1 MLLLDE
7 PTSSLDAQAAQAV
20 DQVIKDLVQ
29 TVYLWCWSAMTSI
42 ARPRSLTMRSFG
54 QRQVSRS
61 RESSISALSSGV
73 SSMGET
79 ANIPTWLGVAASVS
93 LVLLAMAVSV
103 RDRLGLTRELA
114 VAAIRA
120 FVQLLVVGALLL
132 IVFERGGLAAAF
144 GWLAIMVVIGGF
156 VAGRRAAQLPRSVH
170 SAMAAIAI
178 AVGVTVGVLLAF
190 QVIAATPEVVIPVGG
205 MVVSGAMAAAALT
218 LRRIQESARDQRER
232 VEARLSLGLTTAEAF
247 APEQRDA
254 VRTALIPAIDT
265 TKVVGL
271 ISLPGAMTGLIL
283 AGVDPLEAI
292 RYQIVVMYM
301 LLAAASLAS
310 FLSAKFAHRSL
321 FADNA
326 RLVSIAASP
335 VTMVR

>member
-1 MLLLDE
+1 
-7 PTSSLDAQAAQAV
+7 
-20 DQVIKDLVQ
+20 
-29 TVYLWCWSAMTSI
+29 
-42 ARPRSLTMRSFG
+42 
-54 QRQVSRS
+54 
-61 RESSISALSSGV
+61 
-73 SSMGET
+73 MGET

-156 VAGRRAAQLPRSVH
+156 VAGRRAAQLPRSVR

-326 RLVSIAASP
+326 RLVSIPASA